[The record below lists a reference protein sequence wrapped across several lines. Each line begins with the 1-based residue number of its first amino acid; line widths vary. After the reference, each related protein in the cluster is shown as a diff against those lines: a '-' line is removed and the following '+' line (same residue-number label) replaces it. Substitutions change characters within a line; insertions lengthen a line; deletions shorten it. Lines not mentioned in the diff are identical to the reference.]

1 MQEDLQ
7 KRIEGIES
15 VLGGLHAL
23 LGIKD
28 KKENIVRLQAEMSE
42 ASFWNNQ
49 KDAGKIVEELKDL
62 KEDVDTWETLKSK
75 TDDISG
81 LLSVYDSSYEEELSR
96 EIVELERRI
105 ESFRIKVFL
114 GGRLDRVDAIVEINS
129 GAGGT
134 ESCDWVQMILR
145 MYMRWAENKR
155 FKAKI
160 INEVKGD
167 EAGFKN
173 VTFFVEG
180 RYAYGYLK
188 SESGVHRLVRISPF
202 DSNKRRHTSFASV
215 AVYPQIKDNYS
226 VQIRPDDLRIETFRA
241 GGHGGQHVNVTDSAV
256 RITHIPT
263 GLVVSCQNERSQY
276 QNKQAALS
284 VLKAK
289 LYELNEQQKKKKLDN
304 ISGQKRKIEW
314 GSQIR
319 SYVLFPYLL
328 VKDHR
333 TNVEKHDAHA
343 VLDGDIDDFIE
354 SFLKSKIKVNNTDGH
369 R

>member
-1 MQEDLQ
+1 MRIRKKNWKCSCAIKDYCNIEYYITSMQEDLQ
-7 KRIEGIES
+7 KRMEDIES
-15 VLGGLHAL
+15 ALGELYAAI
-23 LGIKD
+23 GIKD
-28 KKENIVRLQAEMSE
+28 KKENIVKIQAKMSE

-49 KDAGKIVEELKDL
+49 KDAGKVVEELKDL
-62 KEDVDTWETLKSK
+62 KEDVDTWESLKGK
-75 TDDISG
+75 ADDISG
-81 LLSVYDSSYEEELSR
+81 LLGVYDSSYEEELNR
-96 EIVELERRI
+96 EIIELERRI

-114 GGRLDRVDAIVEINS
+114 SGRLDRADAIVEINS

-145 MYMRWAENKR
+145 MYMRWAENKG

-173 VTFFVEG
+173 ITFFVEG
-180 RYAYGYLK
+180 KYAYGYLK
-188 SESGVHRLVRISPF
+188 SESGVHRLVRIS
-202 DSNKRRHTSFASV
+202 R
-215 AVYPQIKDNYS
+215 
-226 VQIRPDDLRIETFRA
+226 
-241 GGHGGQHVNVTDSAV
+241 
-256 RITHIPT
+256 
-263 GLVVSCQNERSQY
+263 
-276 QNKQAALS
+276 
-284 VLKAK
+284 AK
-289 LYELNEQQKKKKLDN
+289 LYELNEQQKKKELDN

-343 VLDGDIDDFIE
+343 VLDGGIDDFIE
-354 SFLKSKIKVNNTDGH
+354 GFLKSKIKANNTNGY